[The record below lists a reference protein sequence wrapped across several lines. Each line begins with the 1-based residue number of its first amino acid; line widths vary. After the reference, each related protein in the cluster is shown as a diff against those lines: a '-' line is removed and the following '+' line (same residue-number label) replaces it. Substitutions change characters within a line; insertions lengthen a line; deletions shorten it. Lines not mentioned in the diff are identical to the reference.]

1 MKNYLVIV
9 NVLFFVVTLAFVVF
23 FIMLYNDYDALS
35 QKIYGIRATEE
46 SPARPGE
53 LETVLNAKREQLE
66 QEKTN
71 YEALKEKYDVLLR
84 ELLIQKY
91 RTFSM
96 QIQEGDAQYYANNY
110 TEDIKVASAIEE
122 KIKTRKDAVIEELQK
137 EDENLNRI
145 IKEEGEIYTT
155 TLKELIK
162 NKKTVEEEI
171 PREKE
176 KHRNELSRLQTALAQ
191 MRQELKESLQQHQL
205 IYQSPP
211 RQGTVLVSDPNRKF
225 VVINIGSNHG
235 VRKNMRFEVFSE
247 TRGYNKKIKGVL
259 VIRDIDPGTSTA
271 VLLRQYEEL
280 NPVIPG
286 DYIGNPFFRPLTSSI
301 IKGKVVEFNS
311 RESWIKINLGSVHGI
326 VRDVVLNVYVPQKGA
341 GVDVKARARVEEVN
355 PNMSKCRVM
364 FRTNTPIVKGDAVA
378 TQYSE
383 AGAKEIVLVG
393 DFVKKYNDR
402 QIRDSL
408 REFGHTV
415 AENVSPDTDYL
426 IVGSSGNIGAKK
438 ENARELGVMIMK
450 EDDLLRYLS
459 D

>member
-1 MKNYLVIV
+1 MSFHRRY
-9 NVLFFVVTLAFVVF
+9 TAFG
-23 FIMLYNDYDALS
+23 LP
-35 QKIYGIRATEE
+35 T
-46 SPARPGE
+46 
-53 LETVLNAKREQLE
+53 TVLKAKYDQLE
-66 QEKTN
+66 QEEQN
-71 YEALKEKYDVLLR
+71 YDTLKEKFDVLLR
-84 ELLIQKY
+84 NLQIQKF

-96 QIQEGDAQYYANNY
+96 QNQEGDAQYYANLY
-110 TEDIKVASAIEE
+110 TENIKVASTVEE

-137 EDENLNRI
+137 EDEELNRI
-145 IKEEGEIYTT
+145 IKEESDIYRQ
-155 TLKELIK
+155 TLEELIK
-162 NKKTVEEEI
+162 KKKTVEEEI
-171 PREKE
+171 PKEKE

-211 RQGTVLVSDPNRKF
+211 KQGTVLVSDPNRKF

-247 TRGYNKKIKGVL
+247 TKGYDKKIKGVL

-271 VLLRQYEEL
+271 VLLRQFEEL

-301 IKGKVVEFNS
+301 IKGKVLEFNP
-311 RESWIKINLGSVHGI
+311 RESWVTINLGSSHGI
-326 VRDVVLNVYVPQKGA
+326 VKDTVLNIYVPQKGA
-341 GVDVKARARVEEVN
+341 DVDIKARARVEKVE
-355 PNMSKCRVM
+355 PNMSKCRIV
-364 FRTNTPIVKGDAVA
+364 FRTNIPIVKGDAVA

-383 AGAKEIVLVG
+383 SGAKEIVLAG
-393 DFVKKYNDR
+393 DFVKKYTDE
-402 QIRDSL
+402 QIKSNLVR
-408 REFGHTV
+408 FGHTV

-426 IVGSSGNIGAKK
+426 IVGSSGSIGGKK